1 MPNITAIETVIPADV
16 MPNLI
21 LLRIHT
27 DEGLIGCGETYYTPQ
42 AIEALVHDWMAERLI
57 GADARRIEAHW
68 RFLYERCTAFGSPG
82 AEMRALSA
90 IDVAERLN
98 CTIHCA
104 LPYDKKVIAAAN
116 TGRPYVMT
124 AGRLFNRF
132 AMKFK
137 TLVDE
142 LDGLGA
148 DRDELRGDASVSSAY
163 NSVSDAE
170 ITDE

>member
-1 MPNITAIETVIPADV
+1 
-16 MPNLI
+16 
-21 LLRIHT
+21 
-27 DEGLIGCGETYYTPQ
+27 
-42 AIEALVHDWMAERLI
+42 
-57 GADARRIEAHW
+57 
-68 RFLYERCTAFGSPG
+68 
-82 AEMRALSA
+82 
-90 IDVAERLN
+90 
-98 CTIHCA
+98 
-104 LPYDKKVIAAAN
+104 
-116 TGRPYVMT
+116 MT

-142 LDGLGA
+142 LDGLGV